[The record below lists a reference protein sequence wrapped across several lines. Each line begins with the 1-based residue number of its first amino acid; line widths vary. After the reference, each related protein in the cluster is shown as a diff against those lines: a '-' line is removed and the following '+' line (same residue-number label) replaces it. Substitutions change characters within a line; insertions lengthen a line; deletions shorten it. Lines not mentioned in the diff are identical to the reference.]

1 MLPKLCWNISA
12 SSGKC
17 ISVILLSGRA
27 LSLLSCVIG
36 NGTFF
41 FPVDSLASVFSLD
54 CFSVCVCIVVEWLFG
69 FSIDVLIDCSL

>member
-1 MLPKLCWNISA
+1 MLPKLSWNINA

-27 LSLLSCVIG
+27 LSLLSCVIR
-36 NGTFF
+36 NGTF

-54 CFSVCVCIVVEWLFG
+54 CFNVCVCIVVEWLFG
-69 FSIDVLIDCSL
+69 FSIDGLIAFPL